1 MCAVRKISF
10 FLFLL
15 GFVFLAAAPAFADC
29 YVTEKSDYICDGLP
43 DQSLGGTTL
52 PPPPTDPQN
61 PTSTPTTTN
70 PVFLPAD
77 EKCSGGSDYE
87 AFKQHLI
94 LREGYRTTVYRDSLG
109 KPTVGVGHLVLPEDN
124 LKVGDT
130 ITKEQVMAF
139 LDKDAMSA
147 WNAAQQ
153 QASEAGIASQCFVV
167 ALGSVNFQLGTGWRK
182 KFPNTW
188 KLIVDGKYKEAA
200 EALNGTIWQQ
210 QTPVRVK
217 DFQAALMELQRQK
230 DAAAT
235 QQTQSAP

>member
-1 MCAVRKISF
+1 MCGVRKISF

-15 GFVFLAAAPAFADC
+15 GFVFLAAAPAFAEC

-43 DQSLGGTTL
+43 EQSLGGTTL
-52 PPPPTDPQN
+52 PPPPKDPEN
-61 PTSTPTTTN
+61 PTAEPPKPN

-77 EKCSGGSDYE
+77 ETCSGGSDYE
-87 AFKQHLI
+87 AFKKHLL

-130 ITKEQVMAF
+130 ISKERVMAF
-139 LDKDAMSA
+139 LDKDAMNA
-147 WNAAQQ
+147 WNAAQK
-153 QASEAGIASQCFVV
+153 QAAEAGISSQCFVV
-167 ALGSVNFQLGTGWRK
+167 ALGSVNYQLGTGWRETFSK
-182 KFPNTW
+182 TW
-188 KLIVDGKYKEAA
+188 KMIVDGKYKEAA
-200 EALNGTIWQQ
+200 EAFNGTIWQK

-235 QQTQSAP
+235 AQTQTKP